1 MTKFK
6 DSKLK
11 KKLRVPLENR
21 TTKMPIQLA
30 LNVPST
36 YNGKKLSKEEF
47 ETRIKKTRGELTRK
61 FNGDT
66 TVKARGDWKDDDG
79 NVVEEEVAVV
89 EVSMKRSDY
98 DNTRPQISRYL
109 MGKKKEWGQDSIGYK
124 FEDNFYLYPKFK
136 TKASEEKLA

>member
-1 MTKFK
+1 
-6 DSKLK
+6 
-11 KKLRVPLENR
+11 
-21 TTKMPIQLA
+21 MPIQLA